1 MRRFGRR
8 DAAPTFSE
16 QIPRLD
22 LAARRAI
29 DSEAYSDRCE
39 RLCQRSG
46 TCVKWTNGRRFDF
59 PPRNIA
65 APKCVTM
72 EHFATRARQS
82 AGAREYVNERRIFA
96 DAGDVICTRAAL
108 HMNAPRI

>member
-8 DAAPTFSE
+8 DAAPTFNE

-29 DSEAYSDRCE
+29 DSEAYSGRSE

-46 TCVKWTNGRRFDF
+46 TLNHQWAAAIRF
-59 PPRNIA
+59 PGETS
-65 APKCVTM
+65 PKYVTM
-72 EHFATRARQS
+72 ERFTRARQS
-82 AGAREYVNERRIFA
+82 AARPFRRA
-96 DAGDVICTRAAL
+96 RVR
-108 HMNAPRI
+108 